1 MSNKSI
7 IQRLNDL
14 ENKPTLEIYQGWS
27 LYYVVS
33 GSPPR
38 LAVNNILKNGV
49 AITEPIELKVG
60 DIITSIYGVHMYR
73 VNGAVGPASIN
84 FEIQNFDTGAYVNIG
99 NYSYQY
105 IDPTQNQEPT
115 MNSNTFVITNDVRIK
130 FVAIHIDTPNTVIDG
145 HGKPFMT
152 MFIQKFNH

>member
-27 LYYVVS
+27 PYYVVS

-38 LAVNNILKNGV
+38 LAVNIILKNGV
-49 AITEPIELKVG
+49 AITQPIELKVG

-73 VNGAVGPASIN
+73 ANGTVGPASVN

-99 NYSYQY
+99 NFSHQY
-105 IDPTQNQEPT
+105 IE
-115 MNSNTFVITNDVRIK
+115 
-130 FVAIHIDTPNTVIDG
+130 
-145 HGKPFMT
+145 FM
-152 MFIQKFNH
+152 FSR